1 MQIISVIEDGCYCD
15 FRYWHSDG
23 WQWVKQENAKAPLYW
38 DFIAGMH
45 YTLNGLQQIDA
56 SASVCHSS
64 FMKFLRM
71 QRGKECLNTG
81 NFIKV
86 V

>member
-64 FMKFLRM
+64 FYEVSAYAAWKGMFKHREFY
-71 QRGKECLNTG
+71 
-81 NFIKV
+81 
-86 V
+86 